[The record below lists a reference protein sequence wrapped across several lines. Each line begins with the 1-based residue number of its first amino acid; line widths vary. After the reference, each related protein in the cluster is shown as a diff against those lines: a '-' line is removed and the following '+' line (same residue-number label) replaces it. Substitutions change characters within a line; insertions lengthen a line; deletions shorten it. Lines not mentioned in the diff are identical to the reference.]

1 MKKKKRKLEDYKYQE
16 QWLLESIKNGSKI
29 TQKEKKWSII
39 IENNHYKNQDGI
51 AEWRKSNSDKWIK
64 LELESKKDKF
74 ESKDY

>member
-1 MKKKKRKLEDYKYQE
+1 MVARVHKK
-16 QWLLESIKNGSKI
+16 WIKDHS
-29 TQKEKKWSII
+29 ERKKWSII

-51 AEWRKSNSDKWIK
+51 AEWRKSNCDKWIK

>member
-1 MKKKKRKLEDYKYQE
+1 MKKKKRKLEDYKYQK

-51 AEWRKSNSDKWIK
+51 PE
-64 LELESKKDKF
+64 
-74 ESKDY
+74 